1 MNEHAVTLQAWRTRN
16 SSSPLLWLLAL
27 MLAAC
32 SHDAPTH
39 AVAPAP
45 AREAGASKIVVAE
58 NGPARSLDDSCS
70 ADTDCEVK
78 NVGNCCGMM
87 PACVNRAFAPDPA
100 QVQAQCA
107 KEGRAGICGFQ
118 ELSGCQCVDSRCVG
132 LPAAG
137 GGDVR

>member
-1 MNEHAVTLQAWRTRN
+1 MKEYAVTLKTSRTRN
-16 SSSPLLWLLAL
+16 SSSPLLWILAL
-27 MLAAC
+27 MMAGC

-39 AVAPAP
+39 EVAPAP
-45 AREAGASKIVVAE
+45 AQEAIAPKKVVADSQL
-58 NGPARSLDDSCS
+58 ARSLDDSCS
-70 ADTDCEVK
+70 AAIDCEVK

-87 PACVNRAFAPDPA
+87 PACVNRAFKPDPA

-118 ELSGCQCVDSRCVG
+118 ELSGCQCVESRCVG
-132 LPAAG
+132 VPAVG